1 MSDVRTESIKEL
13 GKRFELSVISLMT
26 QEQLMNTM
34 QKAGEY
40 NLHAVFVPSFL
51 VPAIK
56 KVFAGTDMKVA
67 TAVSFPLGSDEPEAK
82 GEGAKVIAAKG
93 ADEIDFVMNFPALA
107 MGHPE
112 FVERECKLIRENAPG
127 ITLKM
132 ILEVCYLKD
141 DQIRQAVRIAAEN
154 GIDFVKSST
163 GQIQGPTFE
172 QVCVMVDEAKKY
184 GLHTKVAGVKFPRPQ
199 NAMTFLCAGVDR
211 IGTQNP
217 FEILDGIQILRD
229 RGIF

>member
-1 MSDVRTESIKEL
+1 MSDIRKKSIMEL
-13 GKRFELSVISLMT
+13 GKHFELSVISLMT

-34 QKAGEY
+34 QKALEY

-51 VPAIK
+51 VPSMK

-67 TAVSFPLGSDEPEAK
+67 TAISFPLGSDEPESKAI
-82 GEGAKVIAAKG
+82 GAKVVTEKG

-112 FVERECKLIRENAPG
+112 IVERECRMIRENAPG

-141 DQIRQAVRIAAEN
+141 AQIREAVKIAADT
-154 GIDFVKSST
+154 GINFVKSST

-199 NAMTFLCAGVDR
+199 NAMTFLCAGVER
-211 IGTQNP
+211 IGTQDP
-217 FEILDGIQILRD
+217 FDILDGIQILRD